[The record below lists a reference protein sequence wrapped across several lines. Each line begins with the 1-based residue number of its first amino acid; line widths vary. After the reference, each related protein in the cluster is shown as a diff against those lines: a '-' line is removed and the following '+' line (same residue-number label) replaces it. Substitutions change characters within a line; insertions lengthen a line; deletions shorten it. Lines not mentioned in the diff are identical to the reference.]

1 MVSYLST
8 VQIGHPRSPGA
19 RTRSLRNLV
28 MSLAQAFERALDR
41 SVVSVTILLGF
52 ALAAGT
58 ALVGA

>member
-1 MVSYLST
+1 
-8 VQIGHPRSPGA
+8 
-19 RTRSLRNLV
+19 

-41 SVVSVTILLGF
+41 AIVSITVLLGL

>member
-1 MVSYLST
+1 
-8 VQIGHPRSPGA
+8 
-19 RTRSLRNLV
+19 

-41 SVVSVTILLGF
+41 TIVTVTVLLGL

>member
-1 MVSYLST
+1 
-8 VQIGHPRSPGA
+8 
-19 RTRSLRNLV
+19 

-41 SVVSVTILLGF
+41 TIVSATILLGL

>member
-1 MVSYLST
+1 
-8 VQIGHPRSPGA
+8 
-19 RTRSLRNLV
+19 

-41 SVVSVTILLGF
+41 MVVSVTIVLGL

>member
-1 MVSYLST
+1 
-8 VQIGHPRSPGA
+8 
-19 RTRSLRNLV
+19 

-41 SVVSVTILLGF
+41 TIVSATVLLGL